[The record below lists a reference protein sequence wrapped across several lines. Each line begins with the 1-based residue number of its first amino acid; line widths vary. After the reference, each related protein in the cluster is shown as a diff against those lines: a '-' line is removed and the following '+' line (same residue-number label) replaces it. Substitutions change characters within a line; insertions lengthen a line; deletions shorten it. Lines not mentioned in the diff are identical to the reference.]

1 MQYLPYTFIIVS
13 RIISNKQL
21 AVAVLITRLFRSRL
35 TKFHNDSLGRLY
47 SQTDKLQTPRP
58 KHIHTSSF
66 VGRFCRFLT
75 SYALECYIS
84 CSLFPFS
91 CIPSSACAIICLYCS
106 FTLSGASICTL
117 PLKPNTQPK
126 KVGLA
131 DTSVCTLKD
140 VISYARLSHLLR
152 SGQPLFSSGCYHT
165 VNLQE
170 LSRLRT

>member
-1 MQYLPYTFIIVS
+1 MTCFVSIMQYLPYTFIIVS

-75 SYALECYIS
+75 SYAGKRKQRTGNLTLQSIRCQETAES
-84 CSLFPFS
+84 SRKARSMNMPRAWSLKF
-91 CIPSSACAIICLYCS
+91 I
-106 FTLSGASICTL
+106 
-117 PLKPNTQPK
+117 
-126 KVGLA
+126 
-131 DTSVCTLKD
+131 
-140 VISYARLSHLLR
+140 
-152 SGQPLFSSGCYHT
+152 
-165 VNLQE
+165 
-170 LSRLRT
+170 RLRIQPTQTIIVKIC